1 MKKNQPYQSV
11 TAPTPSIPSWLRAAG
26 LSAVT
31 LALCLGQS
39 AFADTSLSWSDRHFV
54 NEAADSNH
62 EDVALAQLASQQA
75 SDPAVRAYAQQVVT
89 DHRQLGQDLSQLAA
103 QKSLALDSEV
113 TVMAPVAVNSSAQ
126 TSLGSNAV
134 IPLGGPNSSYSGA
147 NMGALT
153 DTPTGN
159 RIQAQG
165 TPVSPGV
172 TQASANPGSDLQVLA
187 TTGANMDG
195 ATRYQASTT
204 AATTTTTTS
213 NVWDDRKYR
222 RLARMNGSD
231 FDREYIALA
240 VSAHED
246 EVKDFQKKSR
256 DASDPDVRAFA
267 ARELPTLQ
275 SHLDRAQSLAQSM
288 K

>member
-1 MKKNQPYQSV
+1 MKNEPSHS
-11 TAPTPSIPSWLRAAG
+11 APIWLRAAN
-26 LSAVT
+26 LTAVT
-31 LALCLGQS
+31 VALCLGQT
-39 AFADTSLSWSDRHFV
+39 AFAASSLNWSDRHFV

-62 EDVALAQLASQQA
+62 EELALAQLASQQA
-75 SDPAVRAYAQQVVT
+75 SDPSVRAFAQQVVT

-103 QKSLALDSEV
+103 EKSLALDSDI

-126 TSLGSNAV
+126 SNLGANAV
-134 IPLGGPNSSYSGA
+134 VPLGGPNSSYSGA

-172 TQASANPGSDLQVLA
+172 TQASANPGSDLQTLA

-195 ATRYQASTT
+195 ARSTQYQATS
-204 AATTTTTTS
+204 TTTTATMAP
-213 NVWDDRKYR
+213 NPWDDRKYR
-222 RLARMNGSD
+222 RLARMNGTD
-231 FDREYIALA
+231 FDREYVALT
-240 VSAHED
+240 VSGHE
-246 EVKDFQKKSR
+246 EQVKNFDKKSR

-267 ARELPTLQ
+267 SKELPTRRA
-275 SHLDRAQSLAQSM
+275 HLDRAQSLAQGL

>member
-1 MKKNQPYQSV
+1 MKKIQPYQSV
-11 TAPTPSIPSWLRAAG
+11 ADTTPSRLRAAG
-26 LSAVT
+26 LLTAVT
-31 LALCLGQS
+31 VALCLGQA
-39 AFADTSLSWSDRHFV
+39 AFADTSLNWSDRHFV
-54 NEAADSNH
+54 NETADSNH
-62 EDVALAQLASQQA
+62 EDLALAQLASQQA
-75 SDPAVRAYAQQVVT
+75 SDPSVRAYAQQVVN

-103 QKSLALDSEV
+103 QKSLAIESDTTV
-113 TVMAPVAVNSSAQ
+113 VMAPVTVNSTTQAN
-126 TSLGSNAV
+126 LGSNANV
-134 IPLGGPNSSYSGA
+134 PLGGPNASWSGS

-172 TQASANPGSDLQVLA
+172 TQASANPGSDLQTLA
-187 TTGANMDG
+187 MTGANTDG
-195 ATRYQASTT
+195 TTRVQYHATS
-204 AATTTTTTS
+204 TTTTMAS
-213 NVWDDRKYR
+213 NPWDDRKYR
-222 RLARMNGSD
+222 RLAKMNGSD
-231 FDREYIALA
+231 FDREYLALA

-267 ARELPTLQ
+267 SKELPTLQ
-275 SHLDRAQSLAQSM
+275 AHLDRAQSLAQSM

>member
-1 MKKNQPYQSV
+1 MKKIQPYQSV
-11 TAPTPSIPSWLRAAG
+11 TVITPSRLRAAS
-26 LSAVT
+26 LLTAVT
-31 LALCLGQS
+31 LALCLGQT
-39 AFADTSLSWSDRHFV
+39 AFADTSLNWSDRHFV
-54 NEAADSNH
+54 NETADSNH

-75 SDPAVRAYAQQVVT
+75 SDPSVRAFAQQVVT
-89 DHRQLGQDLSQLAA
+89 DHRQLGQDLNQLAA
-103 QKSLALDSEV
+103 QKSLALDSDV
-113 TVMAPVAVNSSAQ
+113 TVMAPVAVNSSAP
-126 TSLGSNAV
+126 SNLGANAV

-172 TQASANPGSDLQVLA
+172 TQSSANPGSDLQVLA
-187 TTGANMDG
+187 TTGANTDG
-195 ATRYQASTT
+195 TTRYQASTT
-204 AATTTTTTS
+204 TAVTTTS
-213 NVWDDRKYR
+213 ASNPWDDRKYR
-222 RLARMNGSD
+222 RLARMNGTD
-231 FDREYIALA
+231 FDREYLALA

-246 EVKDFQKKSR
+246 KVKDFQKKSR

-267 ARELPTLQ
+267 SKELPTLQ
-275 SHLDRAQSLAQSM
+275 AHLDRAQSLAQSM

>member
-1 MKKNQPYQSV
+1 MKKIQPYQSV
-11 TAPTPSIPSWLRAAG
+11 TVITPSRLRAAS
-26 LSAVT
+26 LLTAVT
-31 LALCLGQS
+31 LALCLGQT
-39 AFADTSLSWSDRHFV
+39 AFADTSLNWSDRHFV
-54 NEAADSNH
+54 NETSDSNH

-75 SDPAVRAYAQQVVT
+75 SNPSVRAFAQQVVT

-103 QKSLALDSEV
+103 QKSLTLDSEV
-113 TVMAPVAVNSSAQ
+113 TVMAPVAVNSTTQAN
-126 TSLGSNAV
+126 LGSNAV

-195 ATRYQASTT
+195 ANRTVQYQATS
-204 AATTTTTTS
+204 TTTTATAA
-213 NVWDDRKYR
+213 NPWDDRKYR
-222 RLARMNGSD
+222 RLARMNGTD
-231 FDREYIALA
+231 FDREYLALA

-267 ARELPTLQ
+267 SKELPTLQ
-275 SHLDRAQSLAQSM
+275 AHLDRAQSLAQSM

>member
-1 MKKNQPYQSV
+1 MKKIQPYQSV
-11 TAPTPSIPSWLRAAG
+11 ITTPAWLRAAG
-26 LSAVT
+26 FTAVT
-31 LALCLGQS
+31 VALCLGSS
-39 AFADTSLSWSDRHFV
+39 AFADTSLNWSDRHFV
-54 NEAADSNH
+54 NETADANH
-62 EDVALAQLASQQA
+62 EDLALAQLASQQA
-75 SDPAVRAYAQQVVT
+75 SDPSVRAYAQQVVT

-113 TVMAPVAVNSSAQ
+113 TVMAPVAVNSTTQAN
-126 TSLGSNAV
+126 LGSNAV
-134 IPLGGPNSSYSGA
+134 VPLGGPNSSYSGA

-187 TTGANMDG
+187 ATGANMDG
-195 ATRYQASTT
+195 ATRTQYQATS
-204 AATTTTTTS
+204 TTTTVATA
-213 NVWDDRKYR
+213 NPWDDRKYR

-231 FDREYIALA
+231 FDREYLALA

-267 ARELPTLQ
+267 AKELPTLQ
-275 SHLDRAQSLAQSM
+275 SHLDRAQSLSQSM

>member
-1 MKKNQPYQSV
+1 MKKIQPYQSV
-11 TAPTPSIPSWLRAAG
+11 TTTSSWLRAAG
-26 LSAVT
+26 LTAVT

-54 NEAADSNH
+54 NETADANH
-62 EDVALAQLASQQA
+62 EDLALAQLASQQA
-75 SDPAVRAYAQQVVT
+75 SDSSVRAFAQQLVN

-113 TVMAPVAVNSSAQ
+113 TVMAPVAVNSTTQAN
-126 TSLGSNAV
+126 LGSNAV
-134 IPLGGPNSSYSGA
+134 VPLGGPNSSYSGA

-187 TTGANMDG
+187 MTGANSDG
-195 ATRYQASTT
+195 TTRYQASTT
-204 AATTTTTTS
+204 ATATTTS
-213 NVWDDRKYR
+213 ANSMWDDRKYR
-222 RLARMNGSD
+222 RLARMNGAD
-231 FDREYIALA
+231 FDREYLAMA

-267 ARELPTLQ
+267 AKELPTLQ